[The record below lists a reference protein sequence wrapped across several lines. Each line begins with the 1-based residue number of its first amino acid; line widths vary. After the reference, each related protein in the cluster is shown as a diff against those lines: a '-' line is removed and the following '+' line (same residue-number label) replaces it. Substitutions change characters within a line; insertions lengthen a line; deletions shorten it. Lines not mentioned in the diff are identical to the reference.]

1 MIFVTG
7 KNDGICL
14 AVDWHL
20 SQIFGILSLERKA
33 DNMCKKFTPDELN
46 KMDHKTKNDV
56 IYQMQDRLDRL
67 EQNYENLMEQ
77 VHLANQQRFGRQTEK
92 LDDIAGQLSFFNE
105 AEANCDEKVP
115 EPTVE
120 EVIDS
125 ARKVP
130 KKPKKKGQREED
142 LKDFPQ
148 EEISHDIPEQELNE
162 AFGEGNWKNMPDEI
176 FWQLRFEPAKWI
188 AEKHIIKVYVG
199 TNGTHQDEFLRG
211 DHPETMFK
219 GSIATPSLEAAII
232 NAKYVNSNPLDRIS
246 RDFKANGLNLSKQT
260 MSNWT
265 VWTAERYLL
274 PVYEQMK
281 KRQLEAHVNQSD
293 ETPVEVIHDGRPAGS
308 QSYMW
313 VHITG
318 ELSAAPP
325 IIVYEYQKTRHS
337 DHPKA
342 YYKDFSGIL
351 MTDGLEQYHKL
362 ARDLEGLKNANCM
375 AHARRHFANA
385 IKAIGKSN
393 PKAVE
398 ASIAY
403 KALVRIGAIY
413 DLEGALKNLTPE
425 ERLKERQSSIKP
437 LVEEFFAWLRKIQ
450 TDQTVLPKSE
460 TAKGINYCLNQEEY
474 LKVFLS
480 DGEVPIDNL
489 ASERALRTFTIG
501 RKNWMTINTVRGAQA
516 SAIIYSVTETARAN
530 GLNVYY
536 YVKHLLTELVKS
548 VRADGSIDETE
559 LEGLMPWSKM
569 LPAECYKRRK

>member
-1 MIFVTG
+1 
-7 KNDGICL
+7 
-14 AVDWHL
+14 
-20 SQIFGILSLERKA
+20 
-33 DNMCKKFTPDELN
+33 
-46 KMDHKTKNDV
+46 
-56 IYQMQDRLDRL
+56 MQDRLDRL
-67 EQNYENLMEQ
+67 EHNYENLVEQ
-77 VHLANQQRFGRQTEK
+77 IRLANQQRFGRHTEK

-105 AEANCDEKVP
+105 AEANYDETAK

-125 ARKVP
+125 SRKVP
-130 KKPKKKGQREED
+130 RKPKKKGQREED

-148 EEISHDIPEQELNE
+148 EVILHDIPEQNLNE
-162 AFGEGNWKNMPDEI
+162 VYGEGNWKSMPDEI

-188 AEKHIIKVYVG
+188 AEKHIVKVYVG
-199 TNGTHQDEFLRG
+199 TDGAHQDEFLRG
-211 DHPETMFK
+211 DHPETMFR

-246 RDFKANGLNLSKQT
+246 RDFQANGLNLSKQT

-265 VWTAERYLL
+265 VWTAERYLS
-274 PVYEQMK
+274 PVCDFMR

-293 ETPVEVIHDGRPAGS
+293 ETPVDVIHDGRPAGS
-308 QSYMW
+308 KSYMW

-318 ELSAAPP
+318 ELSLVPP

-342 YYKDFSGIL
+342 YYKDFDGVL
-351 MTDGLEQYHKL
+351 VTDGLEQYHKL
-362 ARDLEGLKNANCM
+362 ERDLAGVKNANCM
-375 AHARRHFANA
+375 AHARRHFTNA

-393 PKAVE
+393 PEAVE
-398 ASIAY
+398 ASVAY

-413 DLEGALKNLTPE
+413 DLEGALKELTPE
-425 ERLKERQSSIKP
+425 ERLKERQASIKP
-437 LVEEFFAWLRKIQ
+437 LVEEFFSWLRKIQ
-450 TDQTVLPKSE
+450 ADRSVLPKSE

-501 RKNWMTINTVRGAQA
+501 RKNWMTINTVRGADA

-536 YVKHLLTELVKS
+536 YMKHLLTELTQV
-548 VRADGSIDETE
+548 VRADGSIDEKE
-559 LEGLMPWSKM
+559 LEPLMPWSKD

>member
-1 MIFVTG
+1 
-7 KNDGICL
+7 
-14 AVDWHL
+14 
-20 SQIFGILSLERKA
+20 
-33 DNMCKKFTPDELN
+33 MCKKFTPDELN

-56 IYQMQDRLDRL
+56 IYQMQDRLDCL

-77 VHLANQQRFGRQTEK
+77 AHLANQQRFGRQTEK

-125 ARKVP
+125 ARKVL

-148 EEISHDIPEQELNE
+148 EEIPHDIPQQELNE

-176 FWQLRFEPAKWI
+176 FWQLRFEPAKWV

-199 TNGTHQDEFLRG
+199 TDGIHQDEFLRG
-211 DHPETMFK
+211 DHPKTMFK

-265 VWTAERYLL
+265 VWTAEHYLL

-318 ELSAAPP
+318 ELSAVPP

-362 ARDLEGLKNANCM
+362 ARDLEEIKNANCM

-393 PKAVE
+393 PKVVE
-398 ASIAY
+398 ASVAY

-413 DLEGALKNLTPE
+413 DLEGALKDLTPE

-450 TDQTVLPKSE
+450 ADQTVLPKGE

-530 GLNVYY
+530 GLNVYF

-548 VRADGSIDETE
+548 VRADGNIDETA
-559 LEGLMPWSKM
+559 LEGLMPWSKI